1 MRPED
6 ILEMLH
12 RRPFGPFRIH
22 LSNGQTYDIRHPE
35 VAFVTRA
42 ALVLGI
48 PAPDLPPEIADRATV
63 VALIHI
69 NNIEPLPVGAPA
81 ATGGAGR

>member
-1 MRPED
+1 VRPD
-6 ILEMLH
+6 DMLELLR

-22 LSNGQTYDIRHPE
+22 LSNGQSYDIRHPE

-69 NNIEPLPVGAPA
+69 NNIEPLPVGAA
-81 ATGGAGR
+81 AVASGNGH